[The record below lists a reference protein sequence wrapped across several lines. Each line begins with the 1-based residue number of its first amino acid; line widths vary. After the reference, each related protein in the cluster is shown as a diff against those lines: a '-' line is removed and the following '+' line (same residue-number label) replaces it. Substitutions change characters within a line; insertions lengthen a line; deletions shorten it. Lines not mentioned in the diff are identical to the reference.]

1 MNLKAKVK
9 KKSPELLKLSQT
21 DDGSVLYINIR
32 NIISIDINFNDLTL
46 DISGNTYNF
55 ERVYKNKD
63 LLMKDIEKLDQY
75 IKI

>member
-55 ERVYKNKD
+55 
-63 LLMKDIEKLDQY
+63 
-75 IKI
+75 